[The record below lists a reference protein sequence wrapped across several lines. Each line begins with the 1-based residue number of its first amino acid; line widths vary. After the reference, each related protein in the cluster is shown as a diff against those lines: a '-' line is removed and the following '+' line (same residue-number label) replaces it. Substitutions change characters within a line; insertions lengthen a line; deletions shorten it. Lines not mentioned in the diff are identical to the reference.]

1 MYTGDSC
8 FSMMDFVN
16 WLNLSKARDS
26 FWLLASLYLQYMPLY
41 TLLLGNVD
49 IIDLCLSKN

>member
-49 IIDLCLSKN
+49 IIDLCLS